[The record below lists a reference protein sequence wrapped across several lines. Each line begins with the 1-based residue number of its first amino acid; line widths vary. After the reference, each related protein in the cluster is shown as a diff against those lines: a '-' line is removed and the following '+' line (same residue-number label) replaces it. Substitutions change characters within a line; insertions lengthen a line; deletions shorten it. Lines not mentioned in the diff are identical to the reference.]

1 MCKDKINLLFLW
13 YYSQHFRGD
22 CIYIHEAFSIM
33 SKKLFLVTVAVLGFL
48 AAASAQDDY
57 DVYMQESGGLSL
69 LYRGR
74 QAYIYDILFN
84 GTYWWST
91 PEFKPGTVRY
101 NGKAYRNVPMNI
113 DAVRQEL
120 VVQAPAGVN
129 GKVLDNR
136 YVDSCRIGS
145 EKFINLQALLGPD
158 APGGYWQVLYDG
170 QAKFL
175 KQVTKKLDSD
185 LDGSK
190 RALTGTDFS
199 EYKVKVTNVFIY
211 KAAYACLTE
220 EGQFVPVRRKQQIA
234 NLYKSR
240 KRESRHYMNRLQAN
254 GTFDLE
260 TYGKELLKYLETK

>member
-1 MCKDKINLLFLW
+1 MV
-13 YYSQHFRGD
+13 
-22 CIYIHEAFSIM
+22 IM
-33 SKKLFLVTVAVLGFL
+33 YKKLCLVAAAILGFL

-57 DVYMQESGGLSL
+57 AVYIQESGGLSL

-74 QAYIYDILFN
+74 QAFMYDIVFN

-91 PEFKPGTVRY
+91 PEFRPGAVQY
-101 NGKAYRNVPMNI
+101 NGKSYRNVPLNI

-120 VVQAPAGVN
+120 VIQAPAGVN
-129 GKVLDNR
+129 GKVLDIS

-145 EKFINLQALLGPD
+145 EKYINLQALLGPD

-175 KQVTKKLDSD
+175 KQVTKKLESD
-185 LDGSK
+185 LDGSR
-190 RALTGTDFS
+190 RALIGTDFS
-199 EYKVKVTNVFIY
+199 EYKDKVSTVFIY

-220 EGQFVPVRRKQQIA
+220 DGQFVPVRRKQQIA

-240 KRESRHYMNRLQAN
+240 KREGRHYMNRLQAN
-254 GTFDLE
+254 GTFNLE

>member
-1 MCKDKINLLFLW
+1 
-13 YYSQHFRGD
+13 
-22 CIYIHEAFSIM
+22 M

-91 PEFKPGTVRY
+91 PEFRPGTVRY

-190 RALTGTDFS
+190 RA
-199 EYKVKVTNVFIY
+199 FIY

-220 EGQFVPVRRKQQIA
+220 DGQFVPVRRKQQIA